1 MNKRNETPDET
12 IARLVD
18 HALSVDN
25 DRATALCLIEY
36 LLNGADR
43 LARAVMDT
51 GVYNSFC
58 VHLDAALSV
67 LDEDT
72 RDQTALSHT

>member
-1 MNKRNETPDET
+1 MNNRNETLDVT

-18 HALSVDN
+18 HALGIDD
-25 DRATALCLIEY
+25 DRVTALCLIEY

-43 LARAVMDT
+43 LARAVMDADET
-51 GVYNSFC
+51 NSFC

-67 LDEDT
+67 LDEMD
-72 RDQTALSHT
+72 